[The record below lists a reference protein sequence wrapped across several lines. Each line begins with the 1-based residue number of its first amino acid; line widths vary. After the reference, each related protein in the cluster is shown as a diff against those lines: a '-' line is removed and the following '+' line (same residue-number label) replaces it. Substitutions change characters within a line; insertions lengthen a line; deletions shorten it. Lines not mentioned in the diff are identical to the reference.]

1 MPSPAVRSGRFR
13 NSRLEVRKLDQA
25 YDPVAL
31 GLQRFTTALFS
42 IDQREDAI
50 NPGARGF
57 NPEQRPSPSARRI
70 FMLNLL

>member
-1 MPSPAVRSGRFR
+1 MPSGRFR

-42 IDQREDAI
+42 IDQREDAL

-57 NPEQRPSPSARRI
+57 NGAARLESRSSRGDLD
-70 FMLNLL
+70 F